1 MKTTSILLIY
11 LLAQTLMSA
20 QATVKISDL
29 EILNNTQWEG
39 QLTYKDYS
47 SGRLTSIDATQQ
59 IKIEGGKVITSIQYT
74 YEPNEN
80 NKTTIK
86 LRKNG
91 SYLGKEKVISN
102 SFANNTRTIITTYEG
117 KDDNKKATLYMIYK
131 FNELEY
137 SVTKE
142 VALDDG
148 SERFVR
154 NSYNFKRI
162 QN

>member
-1 MKTTSILLIY
+1 MKSISILFLFF
-11 LLAQTLMSA
+11 LAHSMMSA
-20 QATVKISDL
+20 QATVNISDL
-29 EILNNTQWEG
+29 QSIDNSHWEG
-39 QLTYKDYS
+39 QLTYKDYG
-47 SGRLTSIDATQQ
+47 SGKLTSIEATQQ
-59 IKIEGGKVITSIQYT
+59 IKIEGEKIITSTQYT

-80 NKTTIK
+80 NKSTIK

-91 SYLGKEKVISN
+91 NYFGKEKVIRN
-102 SFANNTRTIITTYEG
+102 SIENNTRTIVTTYEG
-117 KDDNKKATLYMIYK
+117 RDNNKKATLYITYK
-131 FNELEY
+131 FNATEY

-142 VALDDG
+142 VVPKDG